1 MKKQLLFLL
10 IAGTVLSLT
19 LSVRT
24 FYGEKNASLFDLN
37 VEALTQNEHYPDKT
51 SPIWV
56 VTYHNSGTS
65 NQSIDC
71 VTGGHYSCPEG

>member
-1 MKKQLLFLL
+1 MKK
-10 IAGTVLSLT
+10 AVLVPFVVICCTSAVA
-19 LSVRT
+19 LSV
-24 FYGEKNASLFDLN
+24 FAYKSGQPSLLDSN